1 MHPIQRFQDL
11 ESAKKGDVF
20 DWNTLKSQLKFDAD
34 GLMPAIAQQYDTGE
48 VLMLAYMNL
57 AALEETLSTGRVCY
71 WSRSR
76 QAYWRKGEASGQI
89 QTLKQARLDCDGD
102 TLLLLVDQTGP
113 ACHTGRSNC
122 FYNAIID
129 ERIEIISDPLIDPAE
144 LYAHHKH

>member
-1 MHPIQRFQDL
+1 MNFLDL
-11 ESAKKGDVF
+11 EQAKKGDRF
-20 DWNTLKSQLKFDAD
+20 DWGALKTQLKFDAD
-34 GLMPAIAQQYDTGE
+34 GLMPAIAQQYDSGE

-57 AALEETLSTGRVCY
+57 AALEETLKTGRVCY

-76 QAYWRKGEASGQI
+76 QSYWRKGEASGQI

-122 FYNAIID
+122 FYNAID
-129 ERIEIISDPLIDPAE
+129 GDQVEILTDPLIDPKT
-144 LYAHHKH
+144 LYSK

>member
-1 MHPIQRFQDL
+1 MNFLDL
-11 ESAKKGDVF
+11 EAAKKGDRF
-20 DWNTLKSQLKFDAD
+20 DWNALKTQLKFDAD
-34 GLMPAIAQQYDTGE
+34 GLMPAIAQQYDSGE

-57 AALEETLSTGRVCY
+57 AALEETLQSGRVCY

-122 FYNAIID
+122 FYNAID
-129 ERIEIISDPLIDPAE
+129 GDQIEILTDPLIDPKT
-144 LYAHHKH
+144 LYSK

>member
-1 MHPIQRFQDL
+1 MSELNFLNL
-11 ESAKKGDVF
+11 EHAKKGDQF
-20 DWNTLKSQLKFDAD
+20 DWTQLKNHLKFDAD
-34 GLMPAIAQQYDTGE
+34 GLMPAIAQQHDTGE

-57 AALEETLSTGRVCY
+57 AALEETLKTGRVCY

-76 QAYWRKGEASGQI
+76 QNYWRKGEASGQI

-122 FYNAIID
+122 FYNAIKGD
-129 ERIEIISDPLIDPAE
+129 KIEILSDPLIDPAE
-144 LYAHHKH
+144 LYKHHSH